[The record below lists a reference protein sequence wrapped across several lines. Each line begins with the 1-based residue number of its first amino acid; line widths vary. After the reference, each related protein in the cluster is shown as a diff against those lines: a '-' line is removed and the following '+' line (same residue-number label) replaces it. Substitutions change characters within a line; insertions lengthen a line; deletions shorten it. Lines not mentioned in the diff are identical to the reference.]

1 MNEFFERG
9 ILWSIPSVLLIGF
22 SVNINVTAYI
32 LTGFIL
38 SSLGVFMEYRC
49 FNLVLS
55 VCFAVITLFFPYLGA
70 YTGTIVY
77 QIILKKDSL
86 IIYEKILLFA
96 VAFFFFFHISDTPLL
111 VLLFVLLLLLSVHMA
126 SVLNERNLFK
136 KQTICSRDEYF
147 EEQKLLKTR
156 YDMLQERQDHE
167 IQVAT
172 LSERNR
178 IAREIHD
185 NVGHTLSR
193 SILQLGALLAVYK
206 NTETYPL
213 LLPLK
218 DSLDEAMTSIRNS
231 VHDLHRQSIDFE
243 ASLYHITSK
252 INGYE
257 MEVFCDLPKNLPE
270 QIAYSFI
277 AVLREALT
285 NIQKHSDANIIK
297 ITAREL
303 SNYYQLIIEDNG
315 HSNVEPHQKR
325 AGIGLKNM
333 EDRIQSLQGL
343 IYFSCQNGFRIFIS
357 VPKQNYQQEEKS

>member
-9 ILWSIPSVLLIGF
+9 MLWMIFSVLLIGL
-22 SVNINVTAYI
+22 SANINVTAYI
-32 LTGFIL
+32 LIGFIFT
-38 SSLGVFMEYRC
+38 SLGVFMEYRC
-49 FNLVLS
+49 FNLILS
-55 VCFAVITLFFPYLGA
+55 VCFAVFTLLFPYLGA
-70 YTGTIVY
+70 YAGIIFY

-86 IIYEKILLFA
+86 IIYEKIFLFTA
-96 VAFFFFFHISDTPLL
+96 IFLFFFHISDM
-111 VLLFVLLLLLSVHMA
+111 LFFAILFALTLLLSVHMA
-126 SVLNERNLFK
+126 SILNERNLLK
-136 KQTICSRDEYF
+136 KRAVCSRDEYF
-147 EEQKLLKTR
+147 EEQRLLKTR
-156 YDMLQERQDHE
+156 YDTLRERQDHE

-206 NTETYPL
+206 NTETYTL

-231 VHDLHRQSIDFE
+231 VHNLHRQSIDFE
-243 ASLYHITSK
+243 ASFYRMTSEM
-252 INGYE
+252 NGYE
-257 MEVFCDLPKNLPE
+257 IAFFCDLPKNLPE
-270 QIAYSFI
+270 QISYSFI

-285 NIQKHSDANIIK
+285 NIQKHSDASIIK
-297 ITAREL
+297 ITAREI

-315 HSNVEPHQKR
+315 HSNVELHQKR
-325 AGIGLKNM
+325 SGIGLKNM

-357 VPKQNYQQEEKS
+357 VPKQNNQQEETL

>member
-9 ILWSIPSVLLIGF
+9 ILWMIPSVLLISF
-22 SVNINVTAYI
+22 FANINTTAYI

-38 SSLGVFMEYRC
+38 TCLGIFTEYRC
-49 FNLVLS
+49 FNFILS
-55 VCFAVITLFFPYLGA
+55 VCFAVLTFLFPYLGI
-70 YTGTIVY
+70 YSGIIFY

-86 IIYEKILLFA
+86 IIYEKIFTFAAVFLL
-96 VAFFFFFHISDTPLL
+96 FFHISDAPLQAF
-111 VLLFVLLLLLSVHMA
+111 LFFSLLLLSVHMA
-126 SVLNERNLFK
+126 SVLNELELLK
-136 KQTICSRDEYF
+136 KQAICSRDEYF

-156 YDMLQERQDHE
+156 YDALQERQDHE

-172 LSERNR
+172 LNERNR

-185 NVGHTLSR
+185 NVGHMLSR

-206 NTETYPL
+206 NTDTYAL

-218 DSLDEAMTSIRNS
+218 DSLDDAMTSIRSS
-231 VHDLHRQSIDFE
+231 VHDLHKKSIDFE
-243 ASLYHITSK
+243 ASFYRITSE

-257 MEVFCDLPKNLPE
+257 MNLFCDLPKNLPE

-277 AVLREALT
+277 TVLREALT
-285 NIQKHSDANIIK
+285 NIQKHSDASSIK

-315 HSNVEPHQKR
+315 HTNAQFHKKR
-325 AGIGLKNM
+325 TGIGLKNM

-343 IYFSCQNGFRIFIS
+343 IYFSCENGFRIFIS
-357 VPKQNYQQEEKS
+357 VPKHND

>member
-9 ILWSIPSVLLIGF
+9 MLWIIPSVLLISF
-22 SVNINVTAYI
+22 SADINITGHI

-38 SSLGVFMEYRC
+38 ACLGVFMEYRR
-49 FNLVLS
+49 FNLALS
-55 VCFAVITLFFPYLGA
+55 VCFAVFTLFFPYLGA
-70 YTGTIVY
+70 YAGIVVY

-86 IIYEKILLFA
+86 ILYEKLFCGIA
-96 VAFFFFFHISDTPLL
+96 
-111 VLLFVLLLLLSVHMA
+111 VLLFFLRISRFQALAFFLLLLLAVHMA
-126 SVLNERNLFK
+126 SVLYERNLLK
-136 KQTICSRDEYF
+136 KQAVYSRDEYF
-147 EEQKLLKTR
+147 EEQRLLKTR
-156 YDMLQERQDHE
+156 YSTLQKQQDHE
-167 IQVAT
+167 IQAAA

-185 NVGHTLSR
+185 NVGHMLSR

-206 NTETYPL
+206 NTDVYAM

-218 DSLDEAMTSIRNS
+218 DSLDEAMTNIRNS
-231 VHDLHRQSIDFE
+231 VHDLHKESIDFE
-243 ASLYHITSK
+243 ASFYRMTDEMS
-252 INGYE
+252 GYE
-257 MEVFCDLPKNLPE
+257 MELFCDLPKNLPE

-277 AVLREALT
+277 AILREALT
-285 NIQKHSDANIIK
+285 NIRKHSDANTVK

-315 HSNVEPHQKR
+315 HPKFELHQKR

-333 EDRIQSLQGL
+333 EDRIQGLHGL

-357 VPKQNYQQEEKS
+357 VPKKHYQEDLL

>member
-9 ILWSIPSVLLIGF
+9 MLWMIPSVLLISF
-22 SVNINVTAYI
+22 SVNINITAYI
-32 LTGFIL
+32 LTGFIF
-38 SSLGVFMEYRC
+38 SCLGVFMEYRR
-49 FNLVLS
+49 FNFILS
-55 VCFAVITLFFPYLGA
+55 VCFAVLTFFFPYLGV
-70 YTGTIVY
+70 YSGIIFY

-86 IIYEKILLFA
+86 IIYEKIFSFATVFLL
-96 VAFFFFFHISDTPLL
+96 FFHISGAPLQAFLFFL
-111 VLLFVLLLLLSVHMA
+111 VFLLSVHMA
-126 SVLNERNLFK
+126 SVLSKLNLLK
-136 KQTICSRDEYF
+136 KQAAYSRDEHF

-156 YDMLQERQDHE
+156 YDALRERQDHE

-185 NVGHTLSR
+185 NVGHMLSR

-206 NTETYPL
+206 NTDTYAL
-213 LLPLK
+213 LIPLK

-231 VHDLHRQSIDFE
+231 VHDLHKKSIDFE
-243 ASLYHITSK
+243 ASFYRITSEMS
-252 INGYE
+252 GYE
-257 MEVFCDLPKNLPE
+257 MNLFCDLPKNLPE

-277 AVLREALT
+277 TVLREALT
-285 NIQKHSDANIIK
+285 NIQKHSDADTVK
-297 ITAREL
+297 VTAREL

-315 HSNVEPHQKR
+315 HSNVQLHKKR
-325 AGIGLKNM
+325 TGIGLKNM

-357 VPKQNYQQEEKS
+357 VPKQNYQEEKS

>member
-1 MNEFFERG
+1 MNELFERTL
-9 ILWSIPSVLLIGF
+9 LWLIPSVLLI
-22 SVNINVTAYI
+22 SLPTNTNTTAYI
-32 LTGFIL
+32 LTGFIFTC
-38 SSLGVFMEYRC
+38 LGVFVEHRY
-49 FNLVLS
+49 FNFILS
-55 VCFAVITLFFPYLGA
+55 AFFAVFTIPFPYLGI
-70 YTGTIVY
+70 YSGIICY
-77 QIILKKDSL
+77 QIFLQKDSL
-86 IIYEKILLFA
+86 ITYEKICSLA
-96 VAFFFFFHISDTPLL
+96 A
-111 VLLFVLLLLLSVHMA
+111 VLLFFFRISGNTFQTVLFLLILLLSIHMA
-126 SVLNERNLFK
+126 AVLNHLNLLK
-136 KQTICSRDEYF
+136 KHMVYSRDEHF

-156 YDMLQERQDHE
+156 YHMLIEQQDHE

-206 NTETYPL
+206 NTETQAL

-218 DSLDEAMTSIRNS
+218 ESLDEAMTSIRNS
-231 VHDLHRQSIDFE
+231 VHNLHKESIDFE
-243 ASLYHITSK
+243 AFFYHITSEM
-252 INGYE
+252 NNYE
-257 MEVFCDLPKNLPE
+257 LNLSCNLPKNLPE

-285 NIQKHSDANIIK
+285 NIRKHSDADRIRII
-297 ITAREL
+297 AREL

-315 HSNVEPHQKR
+315 HPNFELHKKR
-325 AGIGLKNM
+325 NGIGLKNM

-357 VPKQNYQQEEKS
+357 VPKQNYQEDKS